1 MTVVLD
7 KPTRD
12 GDTELHLLT
21 NVPVKHARAGVVAD
35 LYRRRWTIETAFAE
49 MEKVLN
55 GEINVLGYPKAALFS
70 FCMALVAYNV
80 LSTVKGALRSV
91 HGETKVEKLSGFYLA
106 DEIQMCHRGMMKAIP
121 KDEWVVFKLRPQ
133 LSCRGDEGVGT
144 LGTVGGIRE
153 QPARAKETKAEEAER
168 REDKHVS
175 TFRILKAR
183 KVCTT

>member
-1 MTVVLD
+1 MCRSST
-7 KPTRD
+7 
-12 GDTELHLLT
+12 
-21 NVPVKHARAGVVAD
+21 PVGVVAD

-55 GEINVLGYPKAALFS
+55 GEINSLGYPKAALFS

-121 KDEWVVFKLRPQ
+121 KDEWVVFQAATTTEFAEVMKVWARSVPLEEYASNPRGPKKPKLKKQ
-133 LSCRGDEGVGT
+133 SG
-144 LGTVGGIRE
+144 
-153 QPARAKETKAEEAER
+153 AKI
-168 REDKHVS
+168 KHVS

>member
-1 MTVVLD
+1 M
-7 KPTRD
+7 
-12 GDTELHLLT
+12 
-21 NVPVKHARAGVVAD
+21 PVKHARARVVAD

-55 GEINVLGYPKAALFS
+55 GEINALGYPKAALFS

-121 KDEWVVFKLRPQ
+121 KDEWVVFQAATTTEFAEVMKVWARSVPLEEYASNP
-133 LSCRGDEGVGT
+133 
-144 LGTVGGIRE
+144 
-153 QPARAKETKAEEAER
+153 RAKETKAEEAER
-168 REDKHVS
+168 REDKTCLDFQDPKS
-175 TFRILKAR
+175 AESMYNLTR
-183 KVCTT
+183 